1 MAQVKI
7 GWFWILVGVGV
18 VYIGYKY
25 FSKKQ
30 KEKEKL
36 EVIEAQ
42 KALIELQR
50 LQNPTGEENRQLLA
64 VGHLSTEL
72 DLARESQ
79 RNYINNS
86 GEYLGSMR
94 KNMFWNFADD
104 DITGRGGSTF

>member
-7 GWFWILVGVGV
+7 SFFWILVGIGI
-18 VYIGYKY
+18 VYIGYKH
-25 FSKKQ
+25 FAKKQ
-30 KEKEKL
+30 KEQDKL
-36 EVIEAQ
+36 DEIEAQ
-42 KALIELQR
+42 KALIQFQKM
-50 LQNPTGEENRQLLA
+50 QNPTGELSEQVLA

-86 GEYLGSMR
+86 GEYLGGLR
-94 KNMFWNFADD
+94 KNMFWNYADD